1 MELFLSDESSDQFAL
16 RKIGITLKAG
26 NHLPFIFYT
35 IELPELKR
43 QGLQGHFL
51 QFAP

>member
-1 MELFLSDESSDQFAL
+1 MELFYSDESSDQFAL
-16 RKIGITLKAG
+16 GEIALTLKAG

-51 QFAP
+51 QLAP